1 MTPQKQSRSSAL
13 FLTELILAI
22 LFFAAASAV
31 CVQIFIKSH
40 LLSLHSRQLNLA
52 VNESSAIAEL
62 IEASDSMEEAVS
74 LIQGKYPLAEITEN
88 NPVASGT
95 ISDAEKSSENT
106 ESDTDAASFT
116 DSKQQAASKETPAS
130 QVVQIFY
137 NKDLTPCAAADND
150 ASLMLSASLSQENRE
165 LYAKLVTQ
173 TISDSH
179 ESVSSDTL
187 TDPSGQSDDTTS
199 DYTSSTGSSDVPGDN
214 ITAGQPEADVLYTL
228 HISHHLQRR
237 ASHES

>member
-31 CVQIFIKSH
+31 CVQIFVKSH

-74 LIQGKYPLAEITEN
+74 LIQEKYPLAEIIEN
-88 NPVASGT
+88 DM
-95 ISDAEKSSENT
+95 II
-106 ESDTDAASFT
+106 
-116 DSKQQAASKETPAS
+116 
-130 QVVQIFY
+130 QIFY
-137 NKDLTPCAAADND
+137 NKDLVPCTATDND
-150 ASLMLSASLSQENRE
+150 ASLMLSVALSQENRE
-165 LYAKLVTQ
+165 LYTELATQ
-173 TISDSH
+173 TISSQ
-179 ESVSSDTL
+179 L
-187 TDPSGQSDDTTS
+187 
-199 DYTSSTGSSDVPGDN
+199 ST
-214 ITAGQPEADVLYTL
+214 DVLYTL

-237 ASHES
+237 APHES

>member
-74 LIQGKYPLAEITEN
+74 LIQEKYPLAGITESN
-88 NPVASGT
+88 SVESGT
-95 ISDAEKSSENT
+95 QT
-106 ESDTDAASFT
+106 
-116 DSKQQAASKETPAS
+116 S

-137 NKDLTPCAAADND
+137 NKDLTPCAVTDD
-150 ASLMLSASLSQENRE
+150 GASLMLSVALSQENRE
-165 LYAKLVTQ
+165 LYAELATQ

-199 DYTSSTGSSDVPGDN
+199 DSVSNTGSSDVPSDN
-214 ITAGQPEADVLYTL
+214 ITAGRSNTDALYTL